1 MLASLV
7 PKFMYNTFNCIS
19 FFAAIKITFFSK
31 WQFFFLFLTNHA
43 TKSVQTLKAIIR
55 FKKEAKDLIS
65 SIKKYKKVIS

>member
-1 MLASLV
+1 MAV
-7 PKFMYNTFNCIS
+7 
-19 FFAAIKITFFSK
+19 
-31 WQFFFLFLTNHA
+31 FLTNHA

>member
-7 PKFMYNTFNCIS
+7 PKFLYNTFNCIH
-19 FFAAIKITFFSK
+19 FFAAIKITFFFK
-31 WQFFFLFLTNHA
+31 WQFLTNHA